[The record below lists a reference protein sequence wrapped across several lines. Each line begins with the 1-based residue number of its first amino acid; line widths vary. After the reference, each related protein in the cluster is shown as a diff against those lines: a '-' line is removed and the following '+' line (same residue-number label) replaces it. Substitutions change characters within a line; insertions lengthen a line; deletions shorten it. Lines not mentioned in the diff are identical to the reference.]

1 MLLPL
6 ITLVVATAA
15 TAAVVT
21 TAAAT
26 AAVVAAAAAA
36 TVESA
41 AAAAIFARFSFL
53 YNDGTAIEFL
63 VVQAI
68 NCGLCFLVI
77 GHFDKTE
84 TFGFSCEFVRND
96 LYGIHRSILLKSIL
110 KVHLL
115 SVEV

>member
-26 AAVVAAAAAA
+26 AAVVAAAAA